1 MTRYHTA
8 DEIRRFDLMKLGV
21 LLLLILLLA
30 LAWIATRDQQDSLAT
45 GEQAEGT
52 PAAEGVEGEEVV
64 MPVPTL
70 GIPSV
75 NVPAEPPQPGRVT
88 LSGTAGPGAQVVILV
103 NGIPSGVA
111 VTGVDGNWST
121 TVELSAGDYAIQ
133 AQTVD
138 NVGSAVGE
146 SQTVA
151 ITVGGDSQP
160 PVGPLTLNPP
170 GFDALTGS
178 YVFAGS
184 AAPGETVALTANG
197 VVVGTATA
205 DETGNFAIPVA
216 ADAIS
221 GDVQLQTTDAAGNVT
236 QQSEPLKLNARPP
249 TLGATAD
256 MGVDAESGAVVLPA
270 RPEGLTLSGQG
281 EPGTQVE
288 LLVNGARAGVAE
300 VDVAGAW
307 SLPLVLA
314 DGAYTVQL
322 NTLDPGGNLLAG
334 ATPLTVV
341 VGAAAIPAQTTATPG
356 ADTSALTIADLLISR
371 PEFST
376 LLSVLQTSG
385 AINVLTE
392 SGPFTTFAPTDEA
405 FALLPQRVIDGLFA
419 NPQILSEVLQY
430 HITRGRYLAADLQT
444 VQPATVNGRLLTIG
458 TLDGALTVN
467 DAVITAPD
475 TITANGIV
483 HAIDRILVPPLAE
496 GVRPPVI
503 DASGVPTFTGSF
515 LTIVGT
521 GEPNR
526 TILVELNGEP
536 FGEAATVGPEGTWSV
551 SGNVT
556 PGDYQII
563 AYMLGA
569 GDVLEAISRPVA
581 LQVRSE

>member
-52 PAAEGVEGEEVV
+52 PTIEGVEGEEVV
-64 MPVPTL
+64 MPAPTL

-75 NVPAEPPQPGRVT
+75 NVPAEPPQPGLVT
-88 LSGTAGPGAQVVILV
+88 LSGTAGAGAQVVILV

-121 TVELSAGDYAIQ
+121 TVELAAGDYAIQ

-146 SQTVA
+146 SQTVS
-151 ITVGGDSQP
+151 ITVGGAGQ

-178 YVFAGS
+178 YVFAGTV
-184 AAPGETVALTANG
+184 APGETIAITANG
-197 VVVGTATA
+197 AVVGTAVA

-221 GDVQLQTTDAAGNVT
+221 GDVELQTTDAAGNIT

-256 MGVDAESGAVVLPA
+256 MGVDVESGAVILPT

-288 LLVNGARAGVAE
+288 LLVDGARGGVAV
-300 VDVAGAW
+300 VDSAGAW
-307 SLPLVLA
+307 SLPIALA
-314 DGAYTVQL
+314 DGVYTMQL
-322 NTLDPGGNLLAG
+322 NTLDPGGSLLAG

-341 VGAAAIPAQTTATPG
+341 VGAAAIPTEVTATPG
-356 ADTSALTIADLLISR
+356 ADTSALTIADLLAGR
-371 PEFST
+371 PEFSS

-385 AINVLTE
+385 SISVLSE
-392 SGPFTTFAPTDEA
+392 PGPFTTFAPTNEA
-405 FALLPQRVIDGLFA
+405 FALLPQRVIDGLLA

-475 TITANGIV
+475 TIAANGIV
-483 HAIDRILVPPLAE
+483 HAIDRILVPPLAA

-503 DASGVPTFTGSF
+503 DASGVPTFTGAF

-521 GEPNR
+521 AEPNR
-526 TILVELNGEP
+526 AILVELNGEP
-536 FGEAATVGPEGTWSV
+536 FGEAAAVGPEGTWNV

-556 PGDYQII
+556 PGDYQIV